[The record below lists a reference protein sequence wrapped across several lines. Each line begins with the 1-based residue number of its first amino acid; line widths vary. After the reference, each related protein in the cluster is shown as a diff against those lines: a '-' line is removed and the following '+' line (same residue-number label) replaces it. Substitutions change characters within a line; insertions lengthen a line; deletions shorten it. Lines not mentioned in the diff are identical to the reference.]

1 MQLNS
6 ILNETS
12 PDYLKSKF
20 EANGGS
26 QRGTVKQQEE
36 SIEDIEWRMRN
47 QGDMN
52 YDLLAKDKT
61 SQPNI
66 IRDSYN
72 RNFWRKEDE
81 KKYYG
86 DVREEAE
93 KKQEI
98 TQRQNKTERERE
110 NMRVSHEVQNTI

>member
-12 PDYLKSKF
+12 PDYLKTKF
-20 EANGGS
+20 EDNGGS
-26 QRGTVKQQEE
+26 QRGTVRQEGE
-36 SIEDIEWRMRN
+36 SMEDIEWRMRN
-47 QGDMN
+47 QGEMN
-52 YDLLAKDKT
+52 YDLLSKDKK

-86 DVREEAE
+86 DIKEEAD

-98 TQRQNKTERERE
+98 TQRQTKFEKERE
-110 NMRVSHEVQNTI
+110 NMRVSHEVFF